1 MSDSYKQVSIA
12 VCERVKNRIFL
23 KKNFPLIFKRSLLT
37 FVDRYEIQ
45 SFMNRTIIE
54 DSQHPECPIRNI
66 LARISDKWS
75 LLVIYTL
82 DRSDKQA
89 IRFKE
94 LQREIPDIS
103 QKMLTGPPS
112 AWPGPSGSSPDSNE
126 NVDCHPPC
134 FRRRRLHHPHSLSRS
149 AASSGIC
156 TDNPGTFADST
167 YQCSDRMGSG
177 KQRRHHQRPKKS
189 S

>member
-1 MSDSYKQVSIA
+1 MNELRIA
-12 VCERVKNRIFL
+12 FFL

-103 QKMLTGPPS
+103 QKMLTVTLRALEEDGYITRTVYPEVPPRVEY
-112 AWPGPSGSSPDSNE
+112 ALTT
-126 NVDCHPPC
+126 
-134 FRRRRLHHPHSLSRS
+134 RAHSLIPHIN
-149 AASSGIC
+149 ALIEWAVENKDAII
-156 TDNPGTFADST
+156 
-167 YQCSDRMGSG
+167 SDR
-177 KQRRHHQRPKKS
+177 KRTAKKTALS
-189 S
+189 SFV